1 MIIFNRKM
9 LFKPKRPVPILNFR
23 GKNITDIAQF
33 NDRNVSINWTG
44 NKTLVKDGVNTV
56 PGSRGRFSYDFTNWE
71 EFAMCYTFE
80 LLSRNTWRAIL
91 NIGYTSSNTTY
102 GFKVEHNAVD
112 GINFEGISNDRNSII
127 IIDNSSVPNFPI
139 NLNTKYNVIVNVSK
153 TKPVGIYVNGQQI
166 FSLSQPADKTG
177 FNGNR
182 HRNCNNNAFN
192 ERLSNAYK
200 DINAIQHS
208 LRIWNKALT
217 DAEIEAEYKADA
229 TDYGVVLM
237 HKRAVINKF
246 KANEMK
252 VGD

>member
-56 PGSRGRFSYDFTNWE
+56 PGSSGKFTYDFTNWD

-91 NIGYTSSNTTY
+91 NIGYTSSKTTY
-102 GFKVEHNAVD
+102 GLKMEHNNSD
-112 GINFEGISNDRNSII
+112 KMHFEGISSDQNALIVINSTA
-127 IIDNSSVPNFPI
+127 PPTFPVK
-139 NLNTKYNVIVNVSK
+139 LNTKYNVIVNVSR
-153 TKPVGIYVNGQQI
+153 TNPVGIYLNGQQI
-166 FSLSQPADKTG
+166 YSLTQPDNKKG
-177 FNGNR
+177 FNRNN
-182 HRNCNNNAFN
+182 HRNCNSNAFN
-192 ERLSNAYK
+192 ERLSNYEK
-200 DINAIQHS
+200 HINSIQHS
-208 LRIWNKALT
+208 LRIWNRALT
-217 DAEIEAEYKADA
+217 PEEIKAESKADA